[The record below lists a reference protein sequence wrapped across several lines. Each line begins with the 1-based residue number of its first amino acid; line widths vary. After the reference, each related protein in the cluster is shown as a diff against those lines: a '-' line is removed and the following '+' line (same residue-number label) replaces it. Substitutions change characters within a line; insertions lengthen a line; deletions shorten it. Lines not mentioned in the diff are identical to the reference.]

1 MNEKMTE
8 MIFLFPEKKVSPGA
22 TFSFSQ
28 ESRSLSKENPKV
40 YYCGLSQDHAL
51 NLNIQIFW
59 GDKLS
64 FIIFRYPTMTE
75 NSKFCP
81 TIMKNSVENN

>member
-1 MNEKMTE
+1 MTE

-22 TFSFSQ
+22 TFSCSQ

-51 NLNIQIFW
+51 NLNIQIFL
-59 GDKLS
+59 GG
-64 FIIFRYPTMTE
+64 
-75 NSKFCP
+75 
-81 TIMKNSVENN
+81 

>member
-1 MNEKMTE
+1 MNEKITE

-51 NLNIQIFW
+51 NLNIQIFF
-59 GDKLS
+59 GGIS
-64 FIIFRYPTMTE
+64 FH
-75 NSKFCP
+75 S
-81 TIMKNSVENN
+81 